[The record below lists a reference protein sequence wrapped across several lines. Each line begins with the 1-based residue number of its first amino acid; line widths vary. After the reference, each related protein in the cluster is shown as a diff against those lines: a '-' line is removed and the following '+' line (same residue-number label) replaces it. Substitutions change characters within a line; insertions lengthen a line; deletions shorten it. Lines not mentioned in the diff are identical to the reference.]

1 VGSRKTNRDRRERLI
16 SAGVDEQSLARIRG
30 PIGLDIGAVTPE
42 EMAVSIM
49 AEIIAARRGR
59 SGGPLTEATGS
70 IRGDER
76 G

>member
-16 SAGVDEQSLARIRG
+16 NAGVSEESLSRIRG
-30 PIGLDIGAVTPE
+30 PIGLDIGANTPE

-59 SGGPLTEATGS
+59 SGGALTDATGP
-70 IRGDER
+70 IRGDSH